1 MPTSNAFTTLIHN
14 LRSNCS
20 RNKSTRSFFLAGA
33 AGLDSSMFAHLKRNW
48 SWNAHNSN
56 SKQALDR
63 TKIGRGIKK
72 EADCDSPASSAKAK
86 KAKAKIS
93 FEVSLKIA
101 AFRL

>member
-1 MPTSNAFTTLIHN
+1 M
-14 LRSNCS
+14 
-20 RNKSTRSFFLAGA
+20 AGA

-93 FEVSLKIA
+93 FEVSLKMA
-101 AFRL
+101 AFRR